1 MSKFKVKNPNNL
13 PTASVTELEASQG
26 DLKFLGEDNYEKLK
40 RNIEKNGFDVP
51 VYVWIDEEGTKWLLD
66 GHARKEV
73 LTNEGWLDPIPYL
86 VIKAKD
92 RKQAMQRLLEITS
105 QYNTITQEG
114 IDEFIQKF
122 DLPEFDVIQSTSF
135 DAAPMMEVGTELQAL
150 EDKGEERQ
158 TPGTSLKN
166 EELRD
171 SVSISLTF
179 DKASF
184 VEFMTYTN
192 YFKELY
198 GVDTTTDAIVQAV
211 KDRYEEAI
219 R

>member
-1 MSKFKVKNPNNL
+1 MKVHNPNKL
-13 PTASVTELEASQG
+13 PTASVEELEASQG
-26 DLKFLGEDNYEKLK
+26 DLKFLSDENYKKLK
-40 RNIEKNGFDVP
+40 KNIEKNGFDVP
-51 VYVWIDEEGTKWLLD
+51 VYVWVDDEGTKWLLD

-73 LTNEGWLDPIPYL
+73 LTKEGWLEPIPYL

-114 IDEFIQKF
+114 IDEFIATF
-122 DLPEFDVIQSTSF
+122 ELPEFEVMESTNF
-135 DAAPMMEVGTELQAL
+135 DAAPLVEIGTELQGL
-150 EDKGEERQ
+150 EDKGDKRQ
-158 TPGTSLKN
+158 TPGTSLQN

-171 SVSISLTF
+171 SFSISLTF

-184 VEFMTYTN
+184 VEFMTYAT

-198 GVDTTTDAIVQAV
+198 GVDTTTDAIIAAV